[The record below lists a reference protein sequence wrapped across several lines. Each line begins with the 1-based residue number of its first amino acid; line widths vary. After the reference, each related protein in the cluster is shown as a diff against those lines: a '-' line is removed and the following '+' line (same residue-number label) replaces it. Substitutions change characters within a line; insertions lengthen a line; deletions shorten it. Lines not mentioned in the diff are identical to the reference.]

1 MKRHKSG
8 AYQFDVVRGKSGTS
22 GGNPMKKAEG
32 GRGRVGGGGGS
43 GRERGGGTFGG
54 QSNNKHKGGPLER
67 AFTDR
72 RMFLSCEVPV

>member
-32 GRGRVGGGGGS
+32 GRGRVGVGGEWAGE
-43 GRERGGGTFGG
+43 GRGDLWGT
-54 QSNNKHKGGPLER
+54 E
-67 AFTDR
+67 
-72 RMFLSCEVPV
+72 